1 MFVRVGRLRGSAP
14 PNDPHLLSESHTLMS
29 LDLQTGPMTATP
41 TTEGVYRVLES
52 TRDEDE
58 RDGEEWL
65 LLDVETGDPT
75 YVPRADLDAAAGNRV
90 RATIAWPDGDPRVE
104 ESEVVAD
111 TRFAF
116 TRTRE
121 PLFEDAHTCWRDAE
135 EAGEGMAS
143 RVTHGTDGQP
153 NGVVYAFADQPGS
166 RDLYEEFRDGGKPLD
181 PLLARLSESVDPP
194 FEAFVIDHTG
204 EPFLVVLLAF
214 ERDGLLAGTVRETY
228 FGGRSLLP

>member
-1 MFVRVGRLRGSAP
+1 MPTDTQNG
-14 PNDPHLLSESHTLMS
+14 T
-29 LDLQTGPMTATP
+29 MTTTP

-75 YVPRADLDAAAGNRV
+75 YVRRGDLDAAAGNRV
-90 RATIAWPDGDPRVE
+90 RATITWPDGEPRVE
-104 ESEVVAD
+104 ESGVLTD

-121 PLFEDAHTCWRDAE
+121 PLFEDANACWRDAQ
-135 EAGEGMAS
+135 EAGEAMAS
-143 RVTHGTDGQP
+143 RVTHGTDGGP
-153 NGVVYAFADQPGS
+153 NGVVYTFAEQPGS

-181 PLLARLSESVDPP
+181 PLLARLAESVDPP

-204 EPFLVVLLAF
+204 EPFVLVLLAF

-228 FGGRSLLP
+228 FGERSLLP

>member
-1 MFVRVGRLRGSAP
+1 MPTDTQNG
-14 PNDPHLLSESHTLMS
+14 T
-29 LDLQTGPMTATP
+29 MTTTP

-75 YVPRADLDAAAGNRV
+75 YVPRGDLDAVAGNRV
-90 RATIAWPDGDPRVE
+90 RATITWPDGDPQVE
-104 ESEVVAD
+104 EHEVLTD

-121 PLFEDAHTCWRDAE
+121 PLFEDAHACWRDAE
-135 EAGEGMAS
+135 EAGEAMAS
-143 RVTHGTDGQP
+143 RVTHGTDGEP
-153 NGVVYAFADQPGS
+153 NGVVYAFAEQPGS

-181 PLLARLSESVDPP
+181 PLLARLAESVDPP

-204 EPFLVVLLAF
+204 EPFVLVLLAF

-228 FGGRSLLP
+228 FGERSLRP